1 MNSLWSYHYCMHPD
15 PYLLSVFNSCS
26 CLQVFLTNS
35 SNVFLLEPCHDVP
48 KLLENQVEVCR
59 AVLSIYRHMIME
71 HNMSRQTWYN
81 FLHLLH
87 THKYYM
93 YYMYMHKYYMYMYYM
108 FISETQQSIRDIC
121 YIFILYILTAFHTNT
136 MPNIVLV
143 IFP

>member
-93 YYMYMHKYYMYMYYM
+93 YMHKYYMYMYYM

-121 YIFILYILTAFHTNT
+121 YIFILYLNSFSYKYHAKYC
-136 MPNIVLV
+136 LV